1 MSSRPPGSTG
11 PGPIPEAVLR
21 GLDLTVR
28 RRLEGLVP
36 GDQRTPAV
44 GAGTELAQ
52 IRTYRE
58 GDDVRQIDWN
68 ATARTGEPQVRVHVA
83 ERSVTTWLVIDAS
96 PSMLFGTA
104 DRLKLDVAEGVATAI
119 GRLATRRGNRLGVVA
134 FGERGQ
140 RVLRPRQGRAGQ
152 APLARL
158 LSGDPPRAQRADAS
172 LAAALGTV
180 ASLATSR
187 SLVVVVADFRGERD
201 WVAPLKRLAARHGVL
216 ALEVRDPREEELPD
230 VGQITLTDPETG
242 RQLRVDTRSRVLRTR
257 FAEAAA
263 VERDEVARELRRANA
278 DHAVLSTDGEWFRSL
293 ARFLGGPR
301 RAA

>member
-1 MSSRPPGSTG
+1 MG

-21 GLDLTVR
+21 GLDMTVR

-52 IRTYRE
+52 VRAYRE

-83 ERSVTTWLVIDAS
+83 ERSVTTWLVLDAS
-96 PSMLFGTA
+96 ASMAFGTA
-104 DRLKLDVAEGVATAI
+104 DRLKVDVAEGVALAI

-134 FGERGQ
+134 FSEGGQ
-140 RVLRPRQGRAGQ
+140 HVLRPRQGRAGQ

-158 LSGDPPRAQRADAS
+158 LSANPPRAQRADAT
-172 LAAALGTV
+172 LAGALGTV
-180 ASLATSR
+180 ASFAHSR
-187 SLVVVVADFRGERD
+187 SLVVVVADFRGDRS
-201 WVAPLKRLAARHGVL
+201 WVAPLKQLGAKHGVL
-216 ALEVRDPREEELPD
+216 ALEIRDPREQELPD
-230 VGQITLTDPETG
+230 VGQVVLSDPETG
-242 RQLRVDTRSRVLRTR
+242 RQMRVDTRSRTLRDR
-257 FAEAAA
+257 FAAAA
-263 VERDEVARELRRANA
+263 ADERADVARELRRCNA
-278 DHAVLSTDGEWFRSL
+278 DHAVLSTEGEWFRHL

-301 RAA
+301 R

>member
-1 MSSRPPGSTG
+1 MRRQPGSLG

-21 GLDLTVR
+21 GLDMTVR

-52 IRTYRE
+52 IRSYRD

-83 ERSVTTWLVIDAS
+83 ERSTTTWLVLDAS
-96 PSMLFGTA
+96 ASMAFGTA
-104 DRLKLDVAEGVATAI
+104 DRLKVDVAEGVALAI

-134 FGERGQ
+134 FGQGGQ

-158 LSGDPPRAQRADAS
+158 LSANPPRAQRADDT
-172 LAAALGTV
+172 LAGALGTV
-180 ASLATSR
+180 ASLANSR
-187 SLVVVVADFRGERD
+187 SLIVVVSDFRGDRS
-201 WVAPLKRLAARHGVL
+201 WSAPLRRLGQRHGVL
-216 ALEVRDPREEELPD
+216 ALEVRDPREQSLPD
-230 VGQITLTDPETG
+230 VGNVVLTDPESG
-242 RQLRVDTRSRVLRTR
+242 RQLRVDTRSKTLRDR
-257 FAEAAA
+257 FATAAA
-263 VERDEVARELRRANA
+263 HERAEVARELRRCNA
-278 DHAVLSTDGEWFRSL
+278 DHTVLSTEGEWFRDL

-301 RAA
+301 R